1 MVEKLKRV
9 LFWNYGRSTWQYDIL
24 CLLILAFIFLTPRTW
39 FESSE
44 LRSMGAHHTQSSMML
59 IIAGLEDD
67 MTMDRE
73 EIKRRV
79 EAVVKHPVT
88 VRSIR
93 PQHNKAGQVVA
104 FEVDIQ

>member
-44 LRSMGAHHTQSSMML
+44 PRLIGAHHTQSSTVL
-59 IIAGLEDD
+59 IMAGLEEEV
-67 MTMDRE
+67 TMDRE

-79 EAVVKHPVT
+79 QALVKHPVT
-88 VRSIR
+88 VGAIR
-93 PQHNKAGQVVA
+93 PQRNEAGRVVA